1 MQPASPGMRSAGCD
15 QSWSTAYHAPNP
27 PPPHDFTPA
36 KSRCSSMCV
45 FQPLCAV
52 VLKTQSIAKGRLFEV

>member
-27 PPPHDFTPA
+27 PPPCDFTPA

-45 FQPLCAV
+45 FQPLCCSPENTV
-52 VLKTQSIAKGRLFEV
+52 QSQGQIV